1 MDDYRLVMP
10 TNSLRAFADTVIK
23 DVEELDGWCIS
34 KPTLVFIHTAGPP
47 WSTFCYTFNVTNL
60 TKDSILFLTLKYGI
74 IAEKR

>member
-23 DVEELDGWCIS
+23 DVEELGGWRIS
-34 KPTLVFIHTAGPP
+34 MPTLVFIHTAGPT

-60 TKDSILFLTLKYGI
+60 AEDNILFLTLKHGI